1 MDENLKGR
9 FEIVATTIINY
20 SIEMLVWE
28 NYVEL
33 PKDLE
38 SEEAANLDFHASVL
52 FNDEIHTFEEVIS
65 SLVRALPCVARDAKE
80 FAHTVDREGRATIK
94 VGRFEDC
101 KKVKNIVERTTT
113 RSQQSRPIKCEVIQM
128 PVVAHQ
134 EHAIQLLAW
143 LNRIICYHEG
153 LRLVFGQVMQGNIFT
168 VVNNQIVHQ
177 KVNILESLM
186 INDVNLWKTARSS
199 AHKLF
204 VDGLL
209 LNAETK
215 KFFAKSFTKLYDQ
228 LMQDYIGD
236 NHDASFSIIHLSIQ
250 IYSVPSLAHS
260 IIEEDDALHLITKSF
275 YKECDKHVVNGKN
288 GGKLVIKRDQAGT
301 FKRSQAVLTDL
312 KYLLITTPAEWTEKL
327 RKSFLHGF
335 ETIIIILKWMQ
346 DMDSIIRQVGQHL
359 EMEMEW
365 EVGIFL

>member
-1 MDENLKGR
+1 M
-9 FEIVATTIINY
+9 NY
-20 SIEMLVWE
+20 ALELLCWE

-38 SEEAANLDFHASVL
+38 SEEAANLDCHAAVL

-65 SLVRALPCVARDAKE
+65 SLIRAIPCQTKDAKE
-80 FAHTVDREGRATIK
+80 FASLVDREGRTAVK

-101 KKVKNIVERTTT
+101 KKVKSIVERSTS
-113 RSQQSRPIKCEVIQM
+113 RSTLAKPIKCEVIQM

-134 EHAIQLLAW
+134 EHALQLLAW

-153 LRLVFGQVMQGNIFT
+153 LRLVLGRIMQTNIFT
-168 VVNNQIVHQ
+168 VLNGQIVYQ
-177 KVNILESLM
+177 KVNLLESIM
-186 INDVNLWKTARSS
+186 INDVNLWKTARSLQ
-199 AHKLF
+199 HNLF
-204 VDGLL
+204 VNGMLM
-209 LNAETK
+209 NPEAK

-228 LMQDYIGD
+228 LMQDYIND
-236 NHDASFSIIHLSIQ
+236 NHEASFSIIHLSIQ

-260 IIEEDDALHLITKSF
+260 LIEEDDALFSIAKSF
-275 YKECDKHVVNGKN
+275 YKECDKHVVNNKN
-288 GGKLVIKRDQAGT
+288 GAGKLVVKRDQANS
-301 FKRSQAVLTDL
+301 FKRAQAVLTDL
-312 KYLLITTPAEWTEKL
+312 RYLLIVTPTNWTDGL
-327 RKSFLHGF
+327 RKSYMHGF

-346 DMDSIIRQVGQHL
+346 EMDSIIRQVGQHL